1 MGVRLQLRHVGMGIR
16 PAVSRQCLAF
26 FWQIVRQ
33 GHDWNIT
40 LCQVLKSLSM
50 TFLRSVKHH
59 LPLATK
65 KEEAQSQGE
74 KRCQDIGHVIPTVIS
89 LGFNAIQDSVGTFF
103 LLMEYTE
110 LLEKIEVEDSPH
122 LTKSHTYRQLSRPWK
137 VFKTEVASLYP
148 HTSQLQ
154 PPKHC
159 LKAFTSCVL
168 LPEIYLVKILVLIRK
183 LYLET
188 LL

>member
-1 MGVRLQLRHVGMGIR
+1 MLWLARVLLIERGEQADSNIMRRPGWVGGSSSSHVGMGIR

-59 LPLATK
+59 MPLANK

-74 KRCQDIGHVIPTVIS
+74 KCCQDIGHVIPTVIS
-89 LGFNAIQDSVGTFF
+89 LGFNAI
-103 LLMEYTE
+103 
-110 LLEKIEVEDSPH
+110 
-122 LTKSHTYRQLSRPWK
+122 
-137 VFKTEVASLYP
+137 
-148 HTSQLQ
+148 
-154 PPKHC
+154 
-159 LKAFTSCVL
+159 
-168 LPEIYLVKILVLIRK
+168 
-183 LYLET
+183 
-188 LL
+188 